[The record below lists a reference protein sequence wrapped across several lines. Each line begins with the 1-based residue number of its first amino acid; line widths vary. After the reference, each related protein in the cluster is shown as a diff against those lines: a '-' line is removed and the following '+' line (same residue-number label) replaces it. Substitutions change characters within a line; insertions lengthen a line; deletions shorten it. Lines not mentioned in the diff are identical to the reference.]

1 MYIALPADINQMPPF
16 VCLLPSLLFI
26 IKQWVTKQ
34 GELELK
40 VLIEL
45 CVVASLGLG
54 QLPG

>member
-16 VCLLPSLLFI
+16 VRLLPSLLFI
-26 IKQWVTKQ
+26 IKQWVAKQ

-45 CVVASLGLG
+45 RLVASLGLG
-54 QLPG
+54 